1 MNSTVPLI
9 GRSGL
14 LGDHKNGVFCGVA
27 CGRGGM
33 AGSTYCITTLGLLCL
48 FNTNRQLEA
57 WVSLKVCDR
66 RTPEP

>member
-14 LGDHKNGVFCGVA
+14 LGDHKNSVFCGVA
-27 CGRGGM
+27 CGRGVM

-57 WVSLKVCDR
+57 WVSLKVCD
-66 RTPEP
+66 